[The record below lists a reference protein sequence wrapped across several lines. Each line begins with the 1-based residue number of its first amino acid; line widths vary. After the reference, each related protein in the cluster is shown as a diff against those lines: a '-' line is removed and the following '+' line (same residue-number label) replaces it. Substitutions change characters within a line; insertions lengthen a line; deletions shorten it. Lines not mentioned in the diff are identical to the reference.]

1 MNLFEQ
7 PINKIVWKKKRYK
20 LDLSFSSV
28 LLAISILKDESI
40 FPEDRT
46 KAALDILVKS
56 RHPNSGELL
65 QAVFDIFPKSQEK
78 GQKAMCFWQDADLI
92 YAAFWQAYGI
102 DLYAHQSMHWLTF
115 LALLKGIPS
124 NTMLAH
130 VMEIRTRPI
139 PKATKYNA
147 KEIQELK
154 RLKAKYALKPENE
167 NDSVEELTK
176 LFEMLSAQ
184 AR

>member
-1 MNLFEQ
+1 
-7 PINKIVWKKKRYK
+7 
-20 LDLSFSSV
+20 
-28 LLAISILKDESI
+28 
-40 FPEDRT
+40 
-46 KAALDILVKS
+46 
-56 RHPNSGELL
+56 
-65 QAVFDIFPKSQEK
+65 
-78 GQKAMCFWQDADLI
+78 
-92 YAAFWQAYGI
+92 
-102 DLYAHQSMHWLTF
+102 
-115 LALLKGIPS
+115 
-124 NTMLAH
+124 MLAH